1 MTNTNLLKS
10 KMVAVGDGAYTKKIA
25 ELLGITE
32 PSANDKLN
40 GKRPFTQPEIEKLAL
55 HYEMS
60 DTDVCDIWFRPC

>member
-10 KMVAVGDGAYTKKIA
+10 KMVAVGDDKYTKKLA
-25 ELLGITE
+25 ELLDITE
-32 PSANDKLN
+32 PNANDKLN
-40 GKRPFTQPEIEKLAL
+40 GKRPFIQTEIETLAL